1 MFGYYIMNNIGI
13 AFQTFASGLLL
24 GVGSLFYLCFNG
36 LLIGAVAGHL
46 TEIGYGDSFWSFVVG
61 HGAFELSAVAL
72 AGAAGLKLGWAV
84 LAPGPLTR
92 GEALRSAASISVQ
105 LIYGVLVFLILAAFI
120 EAYWSSKTI
129 FSIQLKYAV
138 GIGLWLL
145 VGSYLGLAGRTPHAP
160 E

>member
-1 MFGYYIMNNIGI
+1 M
-13 AFQTFASGLLL
+13 
-24 GVGSLFYLCFNG
+24 
-36 LLIGAVAGHL
+36 
-46 TEIGYGDSFWSFVVG
+46 
-61 HGAFELSAVAL
+61 
-72 AGAAGLKLGWAV
+72 KLGWAV